1 VTGRSTKQ
9 SSYWLI
15 GALVLG
21 VVFFGIAIVSQL
33 GGGDDGSGEGNVPG
47 ATATPDIPAN
57 AVAISIASSNTK
69 EAWLHQAVEAF
80 NAASAAEGGPR
91 VDGRPVFVEIL
102 QETVDGKAVDYRSG
116 TMVSDT
122 LKGAIEPTIV
132 SPGDVSW
139 LDKLE
144 HEWDAQKGG
153 DVISAAESPILVRTP
168 LVVAMW
174 QSRAAALGCW
184 PTPGPDCTWAR
195 LRDLATSEAGWGDL
209 GHPEWRKFRF
219 GYGYFGESNSGTLAI
234 SAMCSVGL
242 GKTAGLTVA
251 DVEPS
256 NECGRFLADIERA
269 KVHSGKSDV
278 WLLDQ
283 MTEGGPEYLDAVV
296 TYESNVIAR
305 NKAAGDR
312 MREPMVSVYP
322 QDGTIVVGHPFAVM
336 DGAPWVTDEQ
346 EKAAE
351 VFRDYLLSP
360 DEQAKVQ
367 ELGLR
372 PADESIPVG
381 SPIETG
387 NGANPAATLVPVE
400 VPDTLVIDR
409 IGEVWHQVRKH
420 AAIAVVFDKS
430 GSMEGSKITFAVK
443 GAQEFV
449 NRMEPADTLLWI
461 PFDDTVYPATSGRK
475 SEVGEDLVSR
485 IGGTPAGGGTALYDA
500 VLDAYGQLTDL
511 RAREGDSLRYGI
523 VVLSDGMDQN
533 SVSSLS
539 QLESALA
546 PSEADPTGIQ
556 IHTIAIGE
564 DADQAVLKKIAGA
577 AHGRFWLTDDE
588 RDVVNVYRD
597 IAAYF

>member
-1 VTGRSTKQ
+1 
-9 SSYWLI
+9 
-15 GALVLG
+15 
-21 VVFFGIAIVSQL
+21 
-33 GGGDDGSGEGNVPG
+33 
-47 ATATPDIPAN
+47 
-57 AVAISIASSNTK
+57 
-69 EAWLHQAVEAF
+69 
-80 NAASAAEGGPR
+80 
-91 VDGRPVFVEIL
+91 
-102 QETVDGKAVDYRSG
+102 
-116 TMVSDT
+116 
-122 LKGAIEPTIV
+122 
-132 SPGDVSW
+132 
-139 LDKLE
+139 
-144 HEWDAQKGG
+144 
-153 DVISAAESPILVRTP
+153 
-168 LVVAMW
+168 
-174 QSRAAALGCW
+174 
-184 PTPGPDCTWAR
+184 
-195 LRDLATSEAGWGDL
+195 
-209 GHPEWRKFRF
+209 
-219 GYGYFGESNSGTLAI
+219 
-234 SAMCSVGL
+234 
-242 GKTAGLTVA
+242 
-251 DVEPS
+251 
-256 NECGRFLADIERA
+256 
-269 KVHSGKSDV
+269 V

-305 NKAAGDR
+305 NKAAGDT

-322 QDGTIVVGHPFAVM
+322 QDGTIVVGHPFAVL

-346 EKAAE
+346 VKAAD
-351 VFRDYLLSP
+351 VFRDYLMSA
-360 DEQAKVQ
+360 DQQAKVL

-372 PADESIPVG
+372 PADESVPLG
-381 SPIETG
+381 TPIEPG
-387 NGANPAATLVPVE
+387 NGANPAANLVPVE

-449 NRMEPADTLLWI
+449 NRMEPADTLYWI
-461 PFDDTVYPATSGRK
+461 PFDDVVYPAVSGRK

-500 VLDAYGQLTDL
+500 VLDAYRQLTEL
-511 RAREGDSLRYGI
+511 RATEGDSLRYGI

-533 SVSSLS
+533 SVQSLS
-539 QLESALA
+539 QLEAALA

-564 DADQAVLKKIAGA
+564 DADQTVLKKISNA